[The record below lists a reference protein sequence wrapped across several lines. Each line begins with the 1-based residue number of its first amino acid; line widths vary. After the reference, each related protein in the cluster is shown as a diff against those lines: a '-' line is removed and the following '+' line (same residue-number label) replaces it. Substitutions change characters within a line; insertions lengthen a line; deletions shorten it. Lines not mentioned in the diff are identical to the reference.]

1 MQVGRDVLH
10 DRGAGIIQRAA
21 DDGTLAAVML
31 GGLRL
36 FGRRLLAG
44 DLWLRVEQFLET
56 RIQIKLLPAQ
66 SYFLVFVLLMV

>member
-1 MQVGRDVLH
+1 LKVGRDVLH
-10 DRGAGIIQRAA
+10 DRGASVVQRATG
-21 DDGTLAAVML
+21 DGTLAAVML